1 MLEIL
6 KRFLGSANLDIQLKG
21 SILGL
26 SGDPQINEV
35 SVRPF
40 PSTQYIQE
48 DDYKYIREQAKN
60 CLIIYFGLKPKKD
73 EEAFGMMQSDF
84 VRYVV

>member
-48 DDYKYIREQAKN
+48 DYKYIREQAKN
-60 CLIIYFGLKPKKD
+60 CPIIYFGLKPKKD